1 MAYPVAQ
8 PVGASACLGAL
19 LVWTVPDCAATATD
33 AVVDHCSGV
42 AMDFVAA
49 FALHTVAFP
58 CEVMRTGLVVG
69 AVVEAVA
76 VPISAAPAIDS
87 HMVVSVMPLMIVP
100 QR

>member
-1 MAYPVAQ
+1 MAYLAAQ

-19 LVWTVPDCAATATD
+19 LVRAVPDCAATATD
-33 AVVDHCSGV
+33 VVVGHCLGV
-42 AMDFVAA
+42 VMDFVAA
-49 FALHTVAFP
+49 FALRTVAFP

-87 HMVVSVMPLMIVP
+87 HRMVSVMPLMIAP